1 MRHAVPPRIGV
12 GAAVIAAAALGL
24 LVAGC
29 AETQLATH
37 IASAGHGD
45 SSVRYKVGSPYAI
58 DGRTYTPEEDFYYD
72 REGIASWYG
81 PGFHGRRTANGEIYD
96 QNALTAA
103 HPTLQMPA
111 MVRVTNLENG
121 RSVDLRINDRGPFV
135 GDRIIDVSR
144 RSAELLGFRGQ
155 GTARVRVQVMTDE
168 SLALAE
174 ARGRRGDDPAPQRT
188 AVAAAPQLPVPERR
202 PPASSATVA
211 AQSGSSRSSQ
221 APSTAPRTVSTPRG
235 PVAAPAGVSTPVTLV
250 DASAYPAPTP
260 QTPPH
265 PEPAATPPLATDM
278 PLSEAQLFVQV
289 GAFRGYANAQR
300 LQERLETLAPAD
312 ISTVMVDGTQFHRVR
327 LGPFATVGDAEDVL
341 AQLADGESQRA
352 HIVNADT
359 VMANTV
365 IQ

>member
-1 MRHAVPPRIGV
+1 MRHAVPPRLRV
-12 GAAVIAAAALGL
+12 GAAIIAAAALGL
-24 LVAGC
+24 QLAGC

-45 SSVRYKVGSPYAI
+45 SSVRYKVGSPYEI

-72 REGIASWYG
+72 REGVASWYG
-81 PGFHGRRTANGEIYD
+81 PGFHGRRTANGETYD

-144 RSAELLGFRGQ
+144 RSAELLGFKSQ

-174 ARGRRGDDPAPQRT
+174 ARGRRGDDPAPQRAT
-188 AVAAAPQLPVPERR
+188 VAVAPQLPTPERR
-202 PPASSATVA
+202 PAAPGASVA
-211 AQSGSSRSSQ
+211 AQTGGSRSSHT
-221 APSTAPRTVSTPRG
+221 ASTAQPPSQTPNA
-235 PVAAPAGVSTPVTLV
+235 AAPTTNSAPVTLV
-250 DASAYPAPTP
+250 EASAYAAASP
-260 QTPPH
+260 QTRH
-265 PEPAATPPLATDM
+265 LEPAAAPVVDGSGQRTV
-278 PLSEAQLFVQV
+278 AQHFVQV

-300 LQERLETLAPAD
+300 LQERLEPLAPAG
-312 ISTVMVDGTQFHRVR
+312 ISTVVVDGTQFHRVR
-327 LGPFATVGDAEDVL
+327 LGPFATAREAENVRAMVDR
-341 AQLADGESQRA
+341 QGQRA
-352 HIVNADT
+352 HIVVADT
-359 VMANTV
+359 AMTNTV
-365 IQ
+365 VQ